1 MSYYAEEVAKWAN
14 SLTFNDIP
22 QDVINTAEHCLS
34 DWVGITI
41 YGSMSPWSQTIA
53 SIVKDEKGK
62 EEASIL
68 ADGAKVPAPNAA
80 LVNGVMTLSY
90 DISDTFMETAL
101 HPSCGIISSALA
113 TAEREKAT
121 GKDLLSSI
129 VAGYEVTE
137 RIGRA
142 LNKPP
147 QRLTSSKGF
156 EANALIPSFGAT
168 VAAGKLLKL
177 NQEQMANAIGLC
189 SCSVTGGLIEYL
201 VDGNWTYRWNAG
213 KSGHDGV
220 LNALMAQKGFV
231 GPHAIFEG
239 HWDDKGRYGII
250 NAFTGN
256 ISTALEITKDL
267 GQKWHLRDIGFK
279 YYACCHYIHGFTDG
293 VLKLMK
299 QKQIKPDDIEE
310 ITCFLPHMTL
320 FIAVPRRI
328 KVKPANLT
336 ISQWS
341 LPFCLAVAIIDGH
354 LLHPAEQLSPE
365 RLNDAK
371 VLELAERIKGKLR
384 EELDEVIEKE
394 HVLQSP
400 FRLKSKDGKEYEAT
414 TSCKGFPNNPLSKE
428 EIDFKFNALTS
439 RVLSEEKAT
448 NLYSMLSKVEEL
460 EDISELAGAMCR

>member
-1 MSYYAEEVAKWAN
+1 MSYYAEEVAEWTT
-14 SLTFNDIP
+14 SLNFNDIP
-22 QDVINTAEHCLS
+22 QDVINIAKHCLS

-41 YGSMSPWSQTIA
+41 YGSMAPWSQAIA

-68 ADGAKVPAPNAA
+68 ADGARVPAPNAA
-80 LVNGVMTLSY
+80 LVNGVMALSY
-90 DISDTFMETAL
+90 DISDTFFETAL

-121 GKDLLSSI
+121 GKDLLTSI
-129 VAGYEVTE
+129 VAGYEVTD
-137 RIGRA
+137 RIGEA

-189 SCSVTGGLIEYL
+189 SCSMTGGLIEYL
-201 VDGNWTYRWNAG
+201 LDGNWTYRWNAG
-213 KSGHDGV
+213 KAGHDGV
-220 LNALMAQKGFV
+220 LNALMAQRGFV

-250 NAFTGN
+250 NAFTGSIN
-256 ISTALEITKDL
+256 TAPEIMKDL
-267 GQKWHLRDIGFK
+267 GQRWRLKDIGFK
-279 YYACCHYIHGFTDG
+279 YYGCCHYIHGFIAG
-293 VLKLMK
+293 ILKLMK
-299 QKQIKPDDIEE
+299 ENQIKPDDIEE

-320 FIAVPRRI
+320 FLAVPRRI

-336 ISQWS
+336 VSQWS
-341 LPFCLAVAIIDGH
+341 LPFCLATAIIDGH
-354 LLHPAEQLSPE
+354 LLHPAEQLSSE
-365 RLNDAK
+365 RLNDAR
-371 VLELAERIKGKLR
+371 VLELAKRIKGELR
-384 EELDEVIEKE
+384 GELDEVIEKE

-400 FRLKSKDGKEYEAT
+400 FKLKLKDGKECEGA
-414 TSCKGFPNNPLSKE
+414 TSCKGFSSNPLSKE
-428 EIDFKFNALTS
+428 EVDFKFDALTS
-439 RVLSEEKAT
+439 KVLSKEKT
-448 NLYSMLSKVEEL
+448 KNLYSMLNRIEGI
-460 EDISELAGAMCR
+460 EDISELARAMCR